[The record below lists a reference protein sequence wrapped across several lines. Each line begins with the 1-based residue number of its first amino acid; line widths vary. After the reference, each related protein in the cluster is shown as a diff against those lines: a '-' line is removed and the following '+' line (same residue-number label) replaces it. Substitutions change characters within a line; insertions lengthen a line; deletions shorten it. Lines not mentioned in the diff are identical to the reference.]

1 MNSST
6 TKNAIE
12 FSSKESAS
20 NPTDRKPSRLEAEA
34 AVHTLIRWAG
44 DDPSREGLIDTPN
57 RVIRAYEEFFAG
69 YASDP
74 EEILS
79 RSFEETAGYD
89 GMVLLTNVNFESHC
103 EHHMVPIIGVAH
115 VAYIPNR
122 RVVGISKLAR
132 IVEAFGKRLQIQE
145 RLTTQIANA
154 VFKVLQPRG
163 VGVIVEAQHQCMTT
177 RGIKKPEVAMKTNCM
192 LGCFKDDTLIRS
204 EFMQGISHSKYRF

>member
-1 MNSST
+1 MNGST
-6 TKNAIE
+6 THKAIE
-12 FSSKESAS
+12 FTSKQSAS
-20 NPTDRKPSRLEAEA
+20 KPTDNKPSRLEAEA
-34 AVHTLIRWAG
+34 AVRTLISWAG

-57 RVIRAYEEFFAG
+57 RVIRSYEEFFAG

-74 EEILS
+74 EEILN

-89 GMVLLTNVNFESHC
+89 DMVLLKNVNFESHC

-115 VAYIPNR
+115 VAYIPNS

-177 RGIKKPEVAMKTNCM
+177 RGVKKPEVAMKTNCM
-192 LGCFKDDTLIRS
+192 LGCFKDDALIRS
-204 EFMQGISHSKYRF
+204 EFMQGISHTK